1 MNAQADG
8 NVHTYTYVVFLCT
21 FLLEQVFLLGA
32 IAKLGATV
40 VTYPLLVVKV
50 HFFLDLETC

>member
-1 MNAQADG
+1 MHKLM
-8 NVHTYTYVVFLCT
+8 VIFIPIFILS
-21 FLLEQVFLLGA
+21 LSPSILEQVFLLGA

-50 HFFLDLETC
+50 NEVA

>member
-1 MNAQADG
+1 MNTQADG
-8 NVHTYTYVVFLCT
+8 NVHTYIYAIFLCN

-50 HFFLDLETC
+50 HFI